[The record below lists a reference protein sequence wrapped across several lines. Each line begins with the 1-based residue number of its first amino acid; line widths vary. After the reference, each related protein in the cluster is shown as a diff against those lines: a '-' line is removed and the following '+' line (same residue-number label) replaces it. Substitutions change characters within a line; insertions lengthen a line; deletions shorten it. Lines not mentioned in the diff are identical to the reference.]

1 MALVNAQTTADIT
14 LSPDA
19 VQLLDVFASLQSN
32 TKVVMD
38 GNVNTAV
45 TADTQVTY
53 NLNSQ
58 PTPTHFEQE
67 AHHVETE
74 VSVQASSDAPAYLA
88 DVATDLAV
96 RVEAYASDAAYDV
109 SQDKSD
115 DEAQMEEAYEEALEV
130 EASYENVDNVEV
142 EELSVEQAVYAEA
155 QTGSQTG
162 TQLSAAVQANDR
174 IDLSWLGAKFAHDGM
189 TLDIHSTVQAQGQVQ
204 DQALDAYAEDLGEPE
219 GYAEVN
225 IAGEIDLTQD
235 HYDA

>member
-1 MALVNAQTTADIT
+1 M
-14 LSPDA
+14 
-19 VQLLDVFASLQSN
+19 
-32 TKVVMD
+32 
-38 GNVNTAV
+38 
-45 TADTQVTY
+45 
-53 NLNSQ
+53 
-58 PTPTHFEQE
+58 
-67 AHHVETE
+67 
-74 VSVQASSDAPAYLA
+74 QASSDAPAYLA